1 MDGIEVRVPSSNR
14 NKNHALKTST
24 GSHVSIMQTPL
35 RTHDM
40 QAMPGTDNF
49 VYTTNTTSLRTDT
62 IHSLVANLARSG
74 REK

>member
-14 NKNHALKTST
+14 NKNHALKTS
-24 GSHVSIMQTPL
+24 SHVSIMQTPL
-35 RTHDM
+35 GTHDM
-40 QAMPGTDNF
+40 QAMPGTDHS